1 MHVSKSPNPFLDSK
15 KRIPLRNRE
24 YSLGP
29 QLNVTLTP
37 PGLVVSMAKKIPQD
51 VAFRLA
57 QKAKEAEKKAKEAEK
72 KAKDA
77 EKKIKE
83 AEKKVKEAEK
93 LSLIH
98 I

>member
-1 MHVSKSPNPFLDSK
+1 
-15 KRIPLRNRE
+15 
-24 YSLGP
+24 
-29 QLNVTLTP
+29 
-37 PGLVVSMAKKIPQD
+37 MAKKIPEH

-57 QKAKEAEKKAKEAEK
+57 Q

-93 LSLIH
+93 KAKEAEKKVQEVEEAEDDPVSYTHLTLPTKA
-98 I
+98 

>member
-1 MHVSKSPNPFLDSK
+1 
-15 KRIPLRNRE
+15 
-24 YSLGP
+24 
-29 QLNVTLTP
+29 
-37 PGLVVSMAKKIPQD
+37 MAKKIPEH

-57 QKAKEAEKKAKEAEK
+57 Q

-93 LSLIH
+93 KAKEAEKKAKEAEKKANQVEEAVIKSFDVKQSQAEKERIFVQ
-98 I
+98 

>member
-72 KAKDA
+72 KANCLLYTSPSPRDA
-77 EKKIKE
+77 HESRMPSS
-83 AEKKVKEAEK
+83 A
-93 LSLIH
+93 
-98 I
+98 